1 MVITSFPA
9 NLIFAHIVAAPS
21 QGLRPGFR
29 NATEA
34 VAFAMDFLEP

>member
-9 NLIFAHIVAAPS
+9 LPFFDRIAPRRRK
-21 QGLRPGFR
+21 GLRSSFR
-29 NATEA
+29 DATEA

>member
-9 NLIFAHIVAAPS
+9 LPFFDRIAPAVAKDCDRAFA
-21 QGLRPGFR
+21 